1 MQGMKR
7 AMRLVVLALAAAAM
21 GCAARSQAPRA
32 GQPAAPQAQAAQ
44 QPSQPARGTQ
54 PTRSPERFIYVSA
67 QGLPGA
73 CYHELGPVQFSEPF
87 TDAAIDPDNS
97 NAAEH
102 LRALALQ
109 QYPDKADAVIGL
121 HTEENSVGTV
131 VTVSG
136 TAVELRKGETV
147 ECAMRQ
153 VPGTLDT
160 VAASAAGG
168 VVGAL
173 AGGLAGGGP
182 TAAMAG
188 GAGGVAVVGSYL
200 AYKHHKEAA
209 AEHDRLI
216 SQLQAQRSE
225 IAQLQAERAGLELC
239 LANETPPDKCKPAP
253 AQTPSA
259 AQAHAT
265 ETADWSAPP
274 YELQRQIQE
283 QQVYI
288 KKLREQVLDA
298 RRQLSGSQ

>member
-1 MQGMKR
+1 MKHATR
-7 AMRLVVLALAAAAM
+7 FVFMALAATTL
-21 GCAARSQAPRA
+21 GCAARSQPPQAQ
-32 GQPAAPQAQAAQ
+32 QPVAQAQAAGQ
-44 QPSQPARGTQ
+44 APRAAQGSEPG
-54 PTRSPERFIYVSA
+54 RSPERFIYVTA

-73 CYHELGPVQFSEPF
+73 CYHELGVVQFTEPF

-97 NAAEH
+97 NAADH

-109 QYPDKADAVIGL
+109 RYPNQADAVIGL
-121 HTEENSVGTV
+121 QSRSNDVGTL

-182 TAAMAG
+182 TATMAG

-200 AYKHHKEAA
+200 AYKHHKEAE
-209 AEHDRLI
+209 AEHDRLLA
-216 SQLQAQRSE
+216 QLQAQRRQ
-225 IAQLQAERAGLELC
+225 IAELQAQRAGLEQC
-239 LANETPPDKCKPAP
+239 LANETPVDKCKPAP
-253 AQTPSA
+253 PPAPSA
-259 AQAHAT
+259 AEAHAT
-265 ETADWSAPP
+265 EAADWSAQP

-298 RRQLSGSQ
+298 RHQLSGNQ